1 MITKFSG
8 QIDSFTKSSVIIENG
23 GIYFEISI
31 PPVQL
36 VQIQET
42 HRPGDSILL
51 HTRYYI
57 EGGIAMSNLIPRLL
71 GFMEES
77 DREFFDVFTTVKGLG
92 EKKAL
97 QTMTIPIPVIS
108 QAIESGDVFTLKKL
122 PGIGG
127 RMADKIVAELR
138 GKVTKYASSSDLSYD
153 KGVSQKTQGF
163 EEDAYEV
170 LISQL
175 GYRRDEAEN
184 LIRKA
189 ISEDTSIDSVEKL
202 LQSIFV
208 HNADM
213 RD

>member
-23 GIYFEISI
+23 GIYYEISI
-31 PPVQL
+31 PPFQL
-36 VQIQET
+36 VKIQKT
-42 HRPGDSILL
+42 HRLGDSILL

-57 EGGIAMSNLIPRLL
+57 EGGVAMGNLVPRLL
-71 GFMEES
+71 GFLEES
-77 DREFFDVFTTVKGLG
+77 DREFFDIFTTVKGLG

-97 QTMTIPIPVIS
+97 QTMTIPIPAIGR
-108 QAIESGDVFTLKKL
+108 AIESGDVFTLKKL

-138 GKVTKYASSSDLSYD
+138 GKVTKYASAIELSED
-153 KGVSQKTQGF
+153 ASVSKKIQGF
-163 EEDAYEV
+163 EEDAFEV

-175 GYRRDEAEN
+175 GYRRVEAEN

-189 ISEDTSIDSVEKL
+189 ILEDSSIESVEKL

-208 HNADM
+208 HNADG
-213 RD
+213 RE